1 MRKALAGFVSVLTG
15 ALLAGCAAQGADTV
29 TVSGKTL
36 NLYISEPVGAAA
48 SDPVAQDV
56 IDAEQLAFT
65 QHHGEVGNGF
75 TLNLKKLHGA
85 KLSDNARTAISDT
98 HAIAYVGEIRP
109 GDSADSLGITNDQSL
124 LQVTPTD
131 TAVEL
136 TQTSSAVPG
145 SPGNYYEAL
154 KNYGRTFTRVVPT
167 SAKEAQA
174 QASEMQALGI
184 KQLYIASDGSDYGK
198 AIAAALRGDVGGA
211 GITVA
216 SSASGADAVFLA
228 GRDPAAFANVVRS
241 NPSLKIFAP
250 SAFAGSAAVSALGV
264 ASGTQLYVSMPGF
277 LAKELT
283 ASGQKFVADFKATY
297 GHAPSTQAIFGYEA
311 MAAVL
316 HTLAEA
322 GAKANDRATVV
333 KDFLALKNQAF
344 AVPTAWSITA
354 ATGDTSLAA
363 FVFSRLRGGSLI
375 PFKSVTA
382 QG

>member
-1 MRKALAGFVSVLTG
+1 
-15 ALLAGCAAQGADTV
+15 
-29 TVSGKTL
+29 
-36 NLYISEPVGAAA
+36 
-48 SDPVAQDV
+48 
-56 IDAEQLAFT
+56 
-65 QHHGEVGNGF
+65 
-75 TLNLKKLHGA
+75 
-85 KLSDNARTAISDT
+85 
-98 HAIAYVGEIRP
+98 
-109 GDSADSLGITNDQSL
+109 
-124 LQVTPTD
+124 
-131 TAVEL
+131 
-136 TQTSSAVPG
+136 
-145 SPGNYYEAL
+145 
-154 KNYGRTFTRVVPT
+154 
-167 SAKEAQA
+167 
-174 QASEMQALGI
+174 
-184 KQLYIASDGSDYGK
+184 
-198 AIAAALRGDVGGA
+198 
-211 GITVA
+211 VA

-228 GRDPAAFANVVRS
+228 GRNPAAFASVVRS

-264 ASGTQLYVSMPGF
+264 AGGAQLYVSMPGF

-283 ASGQKFVADFKATY
+283 APGQKFVADFKATY

-316 HTLAEA
+316 HTLSEA